1 MEENFD
7 LLAQSRAN
15 YFTKGSPVQFVK
27 VELLKGDVSGDI
39 AVCLSFK
46 NITANPLT
54 QLQITFKCKDR
65 SGAVVCQDQF
75 VYEGL
80 NASHGEVFGADDAV
94 YISSSPIGS
103 VEVELGTARFAD
115 GSAVD
120 LTGYPRVRLT
130 PPKKLPPELAEKL
143 CERTRKEG
151 LTVVPQVLDEGWYC
165 ACGAFHPREEDG
177 VWCSECGSD
186 RILLQNTLSS
196 LLQSNTSAPATDDEP
211 TRMVPPVRQEEP
223 TRAVPPLRNQPDPS
237 YDVPPLHA
245 DEEDDADMTLAD
257 DRGRGR
263 YPAPRGYKAA
273 RDLYEEEDGY
283 EEEYEEYD
291 DEEMDPRDVI
301 AEKIIRWAP
310 PITAVLCAIVALIGF
325 LLA

>member
-27 VELLKGDVSGDI
+27 VELLKGDVTGDI

-46 NITANPLT
+46 NISAARLT

-75 VYEGL
+75 VYEDL
-80 NASHGEVFGADDAV
+80 NAAHGEVFGADDAV

-115 GSAVD
+115 GSSVE
-120 LTGYPRVRLT
+120 LTGYPRVRLA
-130 PPKKLPPELAEKL
+130 PPKKLPAELAAKL
-143 CERTRKEG
+143 CERTHKEG

-165 ACGAFHPREEDG
+165 ACGAFHPREEGG

-196 LLQSNTSAPATDDEP
+196 LLQGGSSEPVTDDEP

-223 TRAVPPLRNQPDPS
+223 TRTVPPISKRP
-237 YDVPPLHA
+237 VAAEPL
-245 DEEDDADMTLAD
+245 DEEDDDVIV
-257 DRGRGR
+257 
-263 YPAPRGYKAA
+263 APPRRAA
-273 RDLYEEEDGY
+273 RPAEQAQPSRNRYQAREQYEEQY
-283 EEEYEEYD
+283 EEQYDQGEE
-291 DEEMDPRDVI
+291 DPRDVI
-301 AEKIIRWAP
+301 AGRIIRWAP
-310 PITAVLCAIVALIGF
+310 PITAVLCAIIAAVGF
-325 LLA
+325 LLTL

>member
-27 VELLKGDVSGDI
+27 VELLKGDVTGDI

-46 NITANPLT
+46 NISAARLT

-75 VYEGL
+75 VYEDL
-80 NASHGEVFGADDAV
+80 NAAHGEVFGADDAV

-115 GSAVD
+115 GSSVD
-120 LTGYPRVRLT
+120 LTGYPRVRLA
-130 PPKKLPPELAEKL
+130 PPKKLPAELAAKL
-143 CERTRKEG
+143 CERTHKEG

-196 LLQSNTSAPATDDEP
+196 LLQGGSSEPVTDDEP

-223 TRAVPPLRNQPDPS
+223 TRTVPPISKRP
-237 YDVPPLHA
+237 VAAEPL
-245 DEEDDADMTLAD
+245 DEEDDDVIV
-257 DRGRGR
+257 
-263 YPAPRGYKAA
+263 APPRRAA
-273 RDLYEEEDGY
+273 RPAEQAQPSRNRYQAREQYEEQY
-283 EEEYEEYD
+283 EEQYDQGEE
-291 DEEMDPRDVI
+291 DPRDVI
-301 AEKIIRWAP
+301 AGRIIRWAP
-310 PITAVLCAIVALIGF
+310 PITAVLCAIIAAMGF
-325 LLA
+325 LLTL

>member
-27 VELLKGDVSGDI
+27 VELLKGDVTGDI

-46 NITANPLT
+46 NISAARLT

-75 VYEGL
+75 VYEDL
-80 NASHGEVFGADDAV
+80 NAAHGEVFGADDAV

-115 GSAVD
+115 GSSVD
-120 LTGYPRVRLT
+120 LTGYPRVRLA
-130 PPKKLPPELAEKL
+130 PPKKLPAELAAKL
-143 CERTRKEG
+143 CERTHKEG

-196 LLQSNTSAPATDDEP
+196 LLQGGSSEPVTDDDP

-223 TRAVPPLRNQPDPS
+223 TRTVPPISKRP
-237 YDVPPLHA
+237 VAAEPL
-245 DEEDDADMTLAD
+245 DEEDDDVIV
-257 DRGRGR
+257 
-263 YPAPRGYKAA
+263 APPRRAA
-273 RDLYEEEDGY
+273 RPAEQAQPSRSRYQAREQYEEQY
-283 EEEYEEYD
+283 EEQYDQGEE
-291 DEEMDPRDVI
+291 DPRDVI
-301 AEKIIRWAP
+301 AGRIIRWAP
-310 PITAVLCAIVALIGF
+310 PITAVLCAIIAAVGF
-325 LLA
+325 LLTL

>member
-27 VELLKGDVSGDI
+27 VELLKGDVTGDI

-46 NITANPLT
+46 NISAARLT
-54 QLQITFKCKDR
+54 RLQIAFKCKDR

-75 VYEGL
+75 VYEDL
-80 NASHGEVFGADDAV
+80 NAAHGEVFGADDAV

-115 GSAVD
+115 GSSVD
-120 LTGYPRVRLT
+120 LTGYPRVRLA
-130 PPKKLPPELAEKL
+130 PPKKLPAELAAKL
-143 CERTRKEG
+143 CERTHKEG

-196 LLQSNTSAPATDDEP
+196 LLQGGSSEPVTDDEP

-223 TRAVPPLRNQPDPS
+223 TRTVPPISGRP
-237 YDVPPLHA
+237 VAAEPL
-245 DEEDDADMTLAD
+245 DEEDDDVIVAS
-257 DRGRGR
+257 
-263 YPAPRGYKAA
+263 PRRAA
-273 RDLYEEEDGY
+273 RPAEQAQPSRSRYQAREQYEEQY
-283 EEEYEEYD
+283 EEQYDQGEE
-291 DEEMDPRDVI
+291 DPRDVI
-301 AEKIIRWAP
+301 AGRIIRWAP
-310 PITAVLCAIVALIGF
+310 PITAVLCAIIAAVGF
-325 LLA
+325 LLTL

>member
-27 VELLKGDVSGDI
+27 VELLKGDVTGDI

-46 NITANPLT
+46 NISAARLT

-75 VYEGL
+75 VYEDL
-80 NASHGEVFGADDAV
+80 NAAHGEVFGADDAV

-115 GSAVD
+115 GSSVD
-120 LTGYPRVRLT
+120 LTGYPRVRLA
-130 PPKKLPPELAEKL
+130 PPKKLPAELAAKL
-143 CERTRKEG
+143 CERTHKEG

-196 LLQSNTSAPATDDEP
+196 LLQGGSSEPVTDDEP

-223 TRAVPPLRNQPDPS
+223 TRTVPPISKRP
-237 YDVPPLHA
+237 VAAEPL
-245 DEEDDADMTLAD
+245 DEEDDDVIV
-257 DRGRGR
+257 
-263 YPAPRGYKAA
+263 APPRPAA
-273 RDLYEEEDGY
+273 RPAEQAQPSRSRYQAREQYEEQY
-283 EEEYEEYD
+283 EEQYDQGEE
-291 DEEMDPRDVI
+291 DPRDVI
-301 AEKIIRWAP
+301 AGRIIRWAP
-310 PITAVLCAIVALIGF
+310 PITAVLCAIIAAVGF
-325 LLA
+325 LLTL

>member
-27 VELLKGDVSGDI
+27 VELLKGDVTGDI

-46 NITANPLT
+46 NISAARLT

-75 VYEGL
+75 VYEDL
-80 NASHGEVFGADDAV
+80 NAAHGEVFGADDAV

-115 GSAVD
+115 GSSVD
-120 LTGYPRVRLT
+120 LTGYPRVRLA
-130 PPKKLPPELAEKL
+130 PPKKLPAELAAKL
-143 CERTRKEG
+143 CERTHKEG

-196 LLQSNTSAPATDDEP
+196 LLQGGSSEPVTDDEP

-223 TRAVPPLRNQPDPS
+223 TRTVPPISKRP
-237 YDVPPLHA
+237 VAAEPL
-245 DEEDDADMTLAD
+245 DEEDDDVIV
-257 DRGRGR
+257 
-263 YPAPRGYKAA
+263 APPRRAA
-273 RDLYEEEDGY
+273 RPAEQAQPSRNRYQAREQYEEQY
-283 EEEYEEYD
+283 EEQYDQGEE
-291 DEEMDPRDVI
+291 DPRDVI
-301 AEKIIRWAP
+301 AGRIIRWAP
-310 PITAVLCAIVALIGF
+310 PITAVLCAIIAAVGF
-325 LLA
+325 LLPL

>member
-27 VELLKGDVSGDI
+27 VELLKGDVTGDI

-46 NITANPLT
+46 NISAARLT

-75 VYEGL
+75 VYEDL
-80 NASHGEVFGADDAV
+80 NAAHGEVFGADDAV

-115 GSAVD
+115 GSSVD
-120 LTGYPRVRLT
+120 LTGYPRVRLA
-130 PPKKLPPELAEKL
+130 PPKKLPAELAAKL
-143 CERTRKEG
+143 CERTHKEG

-196 LLQSNTSAPATDDEP
+196 LLQGGSSEPVTDDEP

-223 TRAVPPLRNQPDPS
+223 TRTVPPISGRP
-237 YDVPPLHA
+237 VAAEPL
-245 DEEDDADMTLAD
+245 DEEDDDVIV
-257 DRGRGR
+257 
-263 YPAPRGYKAA
+263 APPRRAA
-273 RDLYEEEDGY
+273 RPAEQAQPSRNRYQAREQYEEQY
-283 EEEYEEYD
+283 EAQYDQGEE
-291 DEEMDPRDVI
+291 DPRDVI
-301 AEKIIRWAP
+301 AGRIIRWAP
-310 PITAVLCAIVALIGF
+310 PITAVLCAIIAAVGF
-325 LLA
+325 LLTL

>member
-27 VELLKGDVSGDI
+27 VELLKGDVTGDI

-46 NITANPLT
+46 NISAARLT

-75 VYEGL
+75 VYEDL
-80 NASHGEVFGADDAV
+80 NAAHGEVFGADDAV

-115 GSAVD
+115 GSSVD
-120 LTGYPRVRLT
+120 LTGYPRVRLA
-130 PPKKLPPELAEKL
+130 PPKKLPAELAAKL
-143 CERTRKEG
+143 CERTHKEG

-196 LLQSNTSAPATDDEP
+196 LLQGGSSEPVTDDEP

-223 TRAVPPLRNQPDPS
+223 TRTVPPISKRP
-237 YDVPPLHA
+237 VAAEPL
-245 DEEDDADMTLAD
+245 DEEDDDVIV
-257 DRGRGR
+257 
-263 YPAPRGYKAA
+263 APPRRAA
-273 RDLYEEEDGY
+273 RPAEQAQPSRSRYQAREQYEEQY
-283 EEEYEEYD
+283 EEQYDQGEE
-291 DEEMDPRDVI
+291 DPRDVI
-301 AEKIIRWAP
+301 AGRIIRWAP
-310 PITAVLCAIVALIGF
+310 PITAVLCAIIAAVGLSLIHI
-325 LLA
+325 

>member
-27 VELLKGDVSGDI
+27 VELLKGDVTGDI

-46 NITANPLT
+46 NISAARLT

-75 VYEGL
+75 VYEDL
-80 NASHGEVFGADDAV
+80 NAAHGEVFGADDAV

-115 GSAVD
+115 GSSVD
-120 LTGYPRVRLT
+120 LTGYPRVRLA
-130 PPKKLPPELAEKL
+130 PPKKLPAELAAKL
-143 CERTRKEG
+143 CERTHKEG

-196 LLQSNTSAPATDDEP
+196 LLQGGSSEPVTDDEP

-223 TRAVPPLRNQPDPS
+223 TRTVPPISGRP
-237 YDVPPLHA
+237 VAAEPL
-245 DEEDDADMTLAD
+245 DEEDDDVIV
-257 DRGRGR
+257 
-263 YPAPRGYKAA
+263 APPRPAA
-273 RDLYEEEDGY
+273 RPAEQAQPSRNRYQAREQYEGQYEEQYDQG
-283 EEEYEEYD
+283 EE
-291 DEEMDPRDVI
+291 DPRDVI
-301 AEKIIRWAP
+301 AGRIIRWAP
-310 PITAVLCAIVALIGF
+310 PITAVLCAIIAAVGF
-325 LLA
+325 LLTL

>member
-27 VELLKGDVSGDI
+27 VELLKGDVTGDI

-46 NITANPLT
+46 NISAARLT

-75 VYEGL
+75 VYEDL
-80 NASHGEVFGADDAV
+80 NAAHGEVFGADDAV

-115 GSAVD
+115 GSSVD
-120 LTGYPRVRLT
+120 LTGYPRVRLA
-130 PPKKLPPELAEKL
+130 PPKKLPAELAAKL
-143 CERTRKEG
+143 CERTHKEG

-196 LLQSNTSAPATDDEP
+196 LLQGGSSEPVTDDEP

-223 TRAVPPLRNQPDPS
+223 TRTVPPISGRP
-237 YDVPPLHA
+237 VAAEPL
-245 DEEDDADMTLAD
+245 DEEDDDVIV
-257 DRGRGR
+257 
-263 YPAPRGYKAA
+263 APPRRAA
-273 RDLYEEEDGY
+273 RPAEQAQPSRNRYQAREQYEEQY
-283 EEEYEEYD
+283 EEQYDQGEE
-291 DEEMDPRDVI
+291 DPRDVI
-301 AEKIIRWAP
+301 AGRIIRWAP
-310 PITAVLCAIVALIGF
+310 PITAVLCAIIAAVGF
-325 LLA
+325 LLTL

>member
-27 VELLKGDVSGDI
+27 VELLKGDVTGDI

-46 NITANPLT
+46 NISAARLT

-75 VYEGL
+75 VYEDL
-80 NASHGEVFGADDAV
+80 NAAHGEVFGADDAV

-115 GSAVD
+115 GSSVD
-120 LTGYPRVRLT
+120 LTGYPRVRLA
-130 PPKKLPPELAEKL
+130 PPKKLPAELAAKL
-143 CERTRKEG
+143 CERTHKEG

-196 LLQSNTSAPATDDEP
+196 LLQGGSSEPVTDDEP

-223 TRAVPPLRNQPDPS
+223 TRTVPPISGRP
-237 YDVPPLHA
+237 VAAEPL
-245 DEEDDADMTLAD
+245 DEEDDDVIV
-257 DRGRGR
+257 
-263 YPAPRGYKAA
+263 APPRRAA
-273 RDLYEEEDGY
+273 RPAEQAQPSRSRYQAREQYEEQY
-283 EEEYEEYD
+283 EEQYDQGEE
-291 DEEMDPRDVI
+291 DPRDVI
-301 AEKIIRWAP
+301 AGRIIRWAP
-310 PITAVLCAIVALIGF
+310 PITAVLCAIIAAVGF
-325 LLA
+325 LLSL

>member
-27 VELLKGDVSGDI
+27 VELLKGDVTGDI

-46 NITANPLT
+46 NISAARLT

-75 VYEGL
+75 VYEDL
-80 NASHGEVFGADDAV
+80 NAAHGEVFGADDAV

-115 GSAVD
+115 GSSVD
-120 LTGYPRVRLT
+120 LTGYPRVRLA
-130 PPKKLPPELAEKL
+130 PPKKLPAELAAKL
-143 CERTRKEG
+143 CERTHKEG

-186 RILLQNTLSS
+186 RILRQNTLSS
-196 LLQSNTSAPATDDEP
+196 LLQGGSSEPVTDDEP

-223 TRAVPPLRNQPDPS
+223 TRTVPPISKRP
-237 YDVPPLHA
+237 VAAEPL
-245 DEEDDADMTLAD
+245 DEEDDDVIV
-257 DRGRGR
+257 
-263 YPAPRGYKAA
+263 APPRRAA
-273 RDLYEEEDGY
+273 RPAEQAQPSRSRYQAREQYEEQY
-283 EEEYEEYD
+283 EEQYDQGEE
-291 DEEMDPRDVI
+291 DPRDVI
-301 AEKIIRWAP
+301 AGRIIRWAP
-310 PITAVLCAIVALIGF
+310 PITAVLCAIIAAVGF
-325 LLA
+325 LLTL

>member
-27 VELLKGDVSGDI
+27 VELLKGDVTGDI

-46 NITANPLT
+46 NISAARLT

-75 VYEGL
+75 VYEDL
-80 NASHGEVFGADDAV
+80 NAAHGEVFGADDAV

-115 GSAVD
+115 GSSVD
-120 LTGYPRVRLT
+120 LTGYPRVRLA
-130 PPKKLPPELAEKL
+130 PPKKLPAELAAKL
-143 CERTRKEG
+143 CERTHKEG

-196 LLQSNTSAPATDDEP
+196 LLQGGSNEPVTDDEP

-223 TRAVPPLRNQPDPS
+223 TRTVPPISKRP
-237 YDVPPLHA
+237 VAAEPL
-245 DEEDDADMTLAD
+245 DEEDDDVIV
-257 DRGRGR
+257 
-263 YPAPRGYKAA
+263 APPRRAA
-273 RDLYEEEDGY
+273 RPSEQAQPSRNRYQAREQYEEQY
-283 EEEYEEYD
+283 EEQYDQGEE
-291 DEEMDPRDVI
+291 DPRDVI
-301 AEKIIRWAP
+301 AGRIIRWAP
-310 PITAVLCAIVALIGF
+310 PITAVLCAIIAAVGF
-325 LLA
+325 LLTL

>member
-27 VELLKGDVSGDI
+27 VELLKGDVTGDI

-46 NITANPLT
+46 NISAARLT

-75 VYEGL
+75 VYEDL
-80 NASHGEVFGADDAV
+80 NAAHGEVFGADDAV

-115 GSAVD
+115 GSSVD
-120 LTGYPRVRLT
+120 LTGYPRVRLA
-130 PPKKLPPELAEKL
+130 PPKKLPAELAAKL
-143 CERTRKEG
+143 CERTHKEG

-186 RILLQNTLSS
+186 RILLQNTLSN
-196 LLQSNTSAPATDDEP
+196 LLQGGSSEPVTDDEP

-223 TRAVPPLRNQPDPS
+223 TRTVPPISKRPMAAE
-237 YDVPPLHA
+237 PL
-245 DEEDDADMTLAD
+245 DEEDDDVIV
-257 DRGRGR
+257 
-263 YPAPRGYKAA
+263 APPRRAA
-273 RDLYEEEDGY
+273 RPAEQAQPSRNRYQAREQYEEQY
-283 EEEYEEYD
+283 EAQYDQGEE
-291 DEEMDPRDVI
+291 DPRDVI
-301 AEKIIRWAP
+301 AGRIIRWAP
-310 PITAVLCAIVALIGF
+310 PITAVLCAIIAAVGF
-325 LLA
+325 LLTL

>member
-27 VELLKGDVSGDI
+27 VELLKGDVTGDI

-46 NITANPLT
+46 NISAARLT

-75 VYEGL
+75 VYEDL
-80 NASHGEVFGADDAV
+80 NAAHGEVFGADDAV

-103 VEVELGTARFAD
+103 VEVELGMARFAD
-115 GSAVD
+115 GSSVD
-120 LTGYPRVRLT
+120 LTGYPRVRLA
-130 PPKKLPPELAEKL
+130 PPKKLPAELAAKL
-143 CERTRKEG
+143 CERTHKEG

-196 LLQSNTSAPATDDEP
+196 LLQGGSSEPVTDDEP

-223 TRAVPPLRNQPDPS
+223 TRTVPPISKRP
-237 YDVPPLHA
+237 VAAEPL
-245 DEEDDADMTLAD
+245 DEEDDDVIV
-257 DRGRGR
+257 
-263 YPAPRGYKAA
+263 APPRRAA
-273 RDLYEEEDGY
+273 RPAEQAQPSRSRYQAREQYEEQY
-283 EEEYEEYD
+283 EEQYDQGEE
-291 DEEMDPRDVI
+291 DPRDVI
-301 AEKIIRWAP
+301 AGRIIRWAP
-310 PITAVLCAIVALIGF
+310 PITAVLCAIIAAVGF
-325 LLA
+325 LLTL

>member
-27 VELLKGDVSGDI
+27 VELLKGDVTGDI

-46 NITANPLT
+46 NISAARLT

-75 VYEGL
+75 VYEDL
-80 NASHGEVFGADDAV
+80 NAAHGEIFGADDAV

-115 GSAVD
+115 GSSVD
-120 LTGYPRVRLT
+120 LIGYPRVRLA
-130 PPKKLPPELAEKL
+130 PPKKLPAELAAKL
-143 CERTRKEG
+143 CERTHKEG

-196 LLQSNTSAPATDDEP
+196 LLQGGSSEPVTDDEP

-223 TRAVPPLRNQPDPS
+223 TRTVPPISGRP
-237 YDVPPLHA
+237 VAAEPL
-245 DEEDDADMTLAD
+245 DEEDDDVIV
-257 DRGRGR
+257 
-263 YPAPRGYKAA
+263 APPRRAA
-273 RDLYEEEDGY
+273 RPAEQAQPSRNRYQAREQYEEQY
-283 EEEYEEYD
+283 EEQYDQGEE
-291 DEEMDPRDVI
+291 DPRDVI
-301 AEKIIRWAP
+301 AGRIIRWAP
-310 PITAVLCAIVALIGF
+310 PITAVLCAIIAAVGF
-325 LLA
+325 LLTL

>member
-27 VELLKGDVSGDI
+27 VELLKGDVTGDI

-46 NITANPLT
+46 NISAARLT

-75 VYEGL
+75 VYEDL
-80 NASHGEVFGADDAV
+80 NAAHGEVFGADDAV

-115 GSAVD
+115 GSSVD
-120 LTGYPRVRLT
+120 LTGYPRVRLA
-130 PPKKLPPELAEKL
+130 PPKKLPAELAAKL
-143 CERTRKEG
+143 CERTHKEG

-196 LLQSNTSAPATDDEP
+196 LLQGGSSEPVTDDEP

-223 TRAVPPLRNQPDPS
+223 TRTVPPISKRP
-237 YDVPPLHA
+237 VAAEPL
-245 DEEDDADMTLAD
+245 DEEDDDVIV
-257 DRGRGR
+257 
-263 YPAPRGYKAA
+263 APPRRAA
-273 RDLYEEEDGY
+273 RPAEQAQPSRSRYQAREQYEEQN
-283 EEEYEEYD
+283 EEQYDQGEE
-291 DEEMDPRDVI
+291 DPRDVI
-301 AEKIIRWAP
+301 AGRIIRWAP
-310 PITAVLCAIVALIGF
+310 PITAVLCAIIAAVGF
-325 LLA
+325 LLTL

>member
-27 VELLKGDVSGDI
+27 VELLKGDVTGDI

-46 NITANPLT
+46 NISAARLT

-75 VYEGL
+75 VYEDL
-80 NASHGEVFGADDAV
+80 NAAHGEVFGADDAV

-115 GSAVD
+115 GSSVD
-120 LTGYPRVRLT
+120 LTGYPRVRLA
-130 PPKKLPPELAEKL
+130 PPKKLPAELAAKL
-143 CERTRKEG
+143 CERTHKEG

-196 LLQSNTSAPATDDEP
+196 LLQGGSSSLSPTTSPPAWCRPSARRSPPAPCHPSPSAPWP
-211 TRMVPPVRQEEP
+211 PSLWTRR
-223 TRAVPPLRNQPDPS
+223 T
-237 YDVPPLHA
+237 
-245 DEEDDADMTLAD
+245 T
-257 DRGRGR
+257 
-263 YPAPRGYKAA
+263 
-273 RDLYEEEDGY
+273 
-283 EEEYEEYD
+283 
-291 DEEMDPRDVI
+291 
-301 AEKIIRWAP
+301 
-310 PITAVLCAIVALIGF
+310 T
-325 LLA
+325 

>member
-1 MEENFD
+1 MEESFD

-27 VELLKGDVSGDI
+27 VELLKGDVTGDI

-46 NITANPLT
+46 NISAARLT

-75 VYEGL
+75 VYEDL
-80 NASHGEVFGADDAV
+80 NAAHGEVFGADDAV
-94 YISSSPIGS
+94 YISTSPIGS

-115 GSAVD
+115 GSSVD
-120 LTGYPRVRLT
+120 LTGYPRVRLA
-130 PPKKLPPELAEKL
+130 PPKKLPAELAAKL
-143 CERTRKEG
+143 CERTHKEG

-196 LLQSNTSAPATDDEP
+196 LPQGGSSEPVTDDEP

-223 TRAVPPLRNQPDPS
+223 TRTVPPISGRP
-237 YDVPPLHA
+237 VAAEPL
-245 DEEDDADMTLAD
+245 DEEDDDVIV
-257 DRGRGR
+257 
-263 YPAPRGYKAA
+263 APPRRAA
-273 RDLYEEEDGY
+273 RPAEQAQPSRSRYQAREQYEEQY
-283 EEEYEEYD
+283 EEQYDQGEE
-291 DEEMDPRDVI
+291 DPRDVI
-301 AEKIIRWAP
+301 AGRIIRWAP
-310 PITAVLCAIVALIGF
+310 PITAVLCAIIAAVGF
-325 LLA
+325 LLTL

>member
-27 VELLKGDVSGDI
+27 VELLKGDVTGDI

-46 NITANPLT
+46 NISAARLT

-75 VYEGL
+75 GYEDL
-80 NASHGEVFGADDAV
+80 NAAHGEVFGADDAV

-115 GSAVD
+115 GSSVD
-120 LTGYPRVRLT
+120 LTGYPRVRLA
-130 PPKKLPPELAEKL
+130 PPKKLPAELAAKL
-143 CERTRKEG
+143 CERTHKEG

-196 LLQSNTSAPATDDEP
+196 LLQGGSSEPVTDDEP

-223 TRAVPPLRNQPDPS
+223 TRTVPPISKRP
-237 YDVPPLHA
+237 VAAEPL
-245 DEEDDADMTLAD
+245 DEEDDDVIV
-257 DRGRGR
+257 
-263 YPAPRGYKAA
+263 APPRRAA
-273 RDLYEEEDGY
+273 RPAEQAQPSRSRYQAREQYEEQY
-283 EEEYEEYD
+283 EEQYDQGEE
-291 DEEMDPRDVI
+291 DPRDVI
-301 AEKIIRWAP
+301 AGRIIRWAP
-310 PITAVLCAIVALIGF
+310 PITAVLCAIIAAVGF
-325 LLA
+325 LLTL

>member
-1 MEENFD
+1 MEENSD

-27 VELLKGDVSGDI
+27 VELLKGDVTGDI

-46 NITANPLT
+46 NISAARLT

-75 VYEGL
+75 VYEDL
-80 NASHGEVFGADDAV
+80 NAAHGEVFGADDAV

-115 GSAVD
+115 GSSVD
-120 LTGYPRVRLT
+120 LTGYPRVRLA
-130 PPKKLPPELAEKL
+130 PPKKLPAELAAKL
-143 CERTRKEG
+143 CERTHKEG

-196 LLQSNTSAPATDDEP
+196 LLQGGSSEPVTDDEP

-223 TRAVPPLRNQPDPS
+223 TRTVPPISGRP
-237 YDVPPLHA
+237 VAAEPL
-245 DEEDDADMTLAD
+245 DEEDDDVIV
-257 DRGRGR
+257 
-263 YPAPRGYKAA
+263 APPRRAA
-273 RDLYEEEDGY
+273 RPAEQAQPSRSRYQAREQYEEQY
-283 EEEYEEYD
+283 EEQYDQGEE
-291 DEEMDPRDVI
+291 DPRDVI
-301 AEKIIRWAP
+301 AGRIIRWAP
-310 PITAVLCAIVALIGF
+310 PITAVLCAIIAAVGF
-325 LLA
+325 LLTL

>member
-27 VELLKGDVSGDI
+27 VELLKGDVTGDI

-46 NITANPLT
+46 NISAARLT

-65 SGAVVCQDQF
+65 SGAVVCHDQF
-75 VYEGL
+75 VYEDL
-80 NASHGEVFGADDAV
+80 NAAHGEVFGADDAV

-115 GSAVD
+115 GSSVD
-120 LTGYPRVRLT
+120 LTGYPRVRLA
-130 PPKKLPPELAEKL
+130 PPKKLPAELAAKL
-143 CERTRKEG
+143 CERTHKEG

-196 LLQSNTSAPATDDEP
+196 LLQGGSSEPVTDDEP

-223 TRAVPPLRNQPDPS
+223 TRTVPPISGRP
-237 YDVPPLHA
+237 VAAEPL
-245 DEEDDADMTLAD
+245 DEEDDDVIV
-257 DRGRGR
+257 
-263 YPAPRGYKAA
+263 APPRRAA
-273 RDLYEEEDGY
+273 RPAEQAQPSRSRYQAREQYEEQY
-283 EEEYEEYD
+283 EEQYDQGEE
-291 DEEMDPRDVI
+291 DPRDVI
-301 AEKIIRWAP
+301 AGRIIRWAP
-310 PITAVLCAIVALIGF
+310 PITAVLCAIIAAVGF
-325 LLA
+325 LLTL

>member
-223 TRAVPPLRNQPDPS
+223 TRAVPPLSKRPVAAQP
-237 YDVPPLHA
+237 L
-245 DEEDDADMTLAD
+245 DEEDEDVIVAPPRRAA
-257 DRGRGR
+257 
-263 YPAPRGYKAA
+263 PAQPA
-273 RDLYEEEDGY
+273 RSQYQARAQYEEQYDEP
-283 EEEYEEYD
+283 EE
-291 DEEMDPRDVI
+291 DPRDVI
-301 AEKIIRWAP
+301 AGRIIRWAP
-310 PITAVLCAIVALIGF
+310 PITAVLCAIIAAVGF
-325 LLA
+325 LLTL

>member
-27 VELLKGDVSGDI
+27 VELLKGDVTGDI

-46 NITANPLT
+46 NISAARLT

-75 VYEGL
+75 VYEDL
-80 NASHGEVFGADDAV
+80 NAAHGEVFGADDAV

-115 GSAVD
+115 GSSVD
-120 LTGYPRVRLT
+120 LTGYPRVRLA
-130 PPKKLPPELAEKL
+130 PPKKLPAELAAKL
-143 CERTRKEG
+143 CERTHKEG

-196 LLQSNTSAPATDDEP
+196 LLRGGSSEPVTDDEP

-223 TRAVPPLRNQPDPS
+223 TRTVPPISGRP
-237 YDVPPLHA
+237 VAAEPL
-245 DEEDDADMTLAD
+245 DEEDDDVIVAS
-257 DRGRGR
+257 
-263 YPAPRGYKAA
+263 PRRAA
-273 RDLYEEEDGY
+273 RPAEQAQPSRSRYQAREQYEEQY
-283 EEEYEEYD
+283 EEQYDQGEE
-291 DEEMDPRDVI
+291 DPRDVI
-301 AEKIIRWAP
+301 AGRIIRWAP
-310 PITAVLCAIVALIGF
+310 PITAVLCAIIAAVGF
-325 LLA
+325 LLTL